1 VTGVQTV
8 CLFVTGYLV
17 SRLMLRADAHL
28 VFVDWLV
35 GWSRGRA
42 SRVVLGVMLAAFFL
56 STIVPNALTV
66 LALIPVVIRLK
77 AWSQESA
84 GDGADDDPDDGTSNG
99 AEDHG
104 FGTVLAMALIYGAN
118 LGGVGSLL
126 GSPANLYL
134 LVNLSIFDIA
144 GRESLHFVSWLLFG
158 LPMATT
164 LVFLGWGMLRLTER
178 RAMTTRLP
186 GWDRERT
193 GQGPLFGT
201 ALRWSALWG
210 VGWVVLLVVALVHGG
225 GRTTADATWRLV
237 GRFDVTTLDLV
248 ALAGSAI
255 FTLALFV
262 RRVNVSEAGTQGG
275 AGERSA
281 LLRIRDLWREVPVKG
296 VLLGL
301 GVLVLLVVVAKSG
314 AVGWL
319 KSGLPH
325 LLPDDAGL
333 FPVAL
338 VLVLVTIF
346 ATEVLNNT
354 TVSTVLFPLSAAVAG
369 GVGVDPLL
377 LMLGVSLASTCAFM
391 TPVATPVNAL
401 AFGGIKGVSLGKFL
415 KNGLIMNLVS
425 AVWIAAWITWL
436 IPPILGWFGA
446 SQ

>member
-1 VTGVQTV
+1 MTSLQTV

-17 SRLMLRADAHL
+17 SRLVLRADAHL

-35 GWSRGRA
+35 SWSRGRA
-42 SRVVLGVMLAAFFL
+42 SRVVLGVMLAAFAL

-77 AWSQESA
+77 TWAQE
-84 GDGADDDPDDGTSNG
+84 GTGDDDGG
-99 AEDHG
+99 RG
-104 FGTVLAMALIYGAN
+104 FGTLLAMALIYGAN

-144 GRESLHFVSWLLFG
+144 GRESLHFLSWLLFG

-164 LVFLGWGMLRLTER
+164 LVLLGWGMLRLTER
-178 RAMTTRLP
+178 RAMATRLP
-186 GWDRERT
+186 GWDRQRT
-193 GQGPLFGT
+193 PRGPLLGS
-201 ALRWSALWG
+201 ALRWTAIWG
-210 VGWVVLLVVALVHGG
+210 AGWVVLLAVALIRGG
-225 GRTTADATWRLV
+225 GRATGATGGAGGGVTWQLL
-237 GRFDVTTLDLV
+237 GRFDVTSLDLV
-248 ALAGSAI
+248 TLAGSAVYA
-255 FTLALFV
+255 LLLFV
-262 RRVNVSEAGTQGG
+262 RPVDT
-275 AGERSA
+275 GEDRSP
-281 LLRIRDLWREVPVKG
+281 LLRIRDLWRDVPVYG

-314 AVGWL
+314 AVTWL

-325 LLPDDAGL
+325 LLPADVGL
-333 FPVAL
+333 FPMAL
-338 VLVLVTIF
+338 VLVLVTTF

-354 TVSTVLFPLSAAVAG
+354 TVSTVMFPLSAAVAG
-369 GVGVDPLL
+369 SVGVDPLL

-401 AFGGIKGVSLGKFL
+401 AFGGIRGVSLGKFF
-415 KNGLIMNLVS
+415 KNGLLMNLLS
-425 AVWIAAWITWL
+425 AVWIAAWLTWL

-446 SQ
+446 SSK

>member
-1 VTGVQTV
+1 VTGLQTV

-17 SRLMLRADAHL
+17 SRLVLRADAHL

-42 SRVVLGVMLAAFFL
+42 SRVVLGVMLAAFLL

-77 AWSQESA
+77 SWAQE
-84 GDGADDDPDDGTSNG
+84 GIDKGT
-99 AEDHG
+99 DKG

-144 GRESLHFVSWLLFG
+144 GRQSLHFVSWLLFG

-164 LVFLGWGMLRLTER
+164 LVLLGWGMLRLTER
-178 RAMTTRLP
+178 RAMATRLP
-186 GWDRERT
+186 GWDRKRTER
-193 GQGPLFGT
+193 GPLFGA
-201 ALRWSALWG
+201 ALRWAAMWG
-210 VGWVVLLVVALVHGG
+210 VGWAAILTAALIHGG
-225 GRTTADATWRLV
+225 GRATVGAAWRLV

-248 ALAGSAI
+248 ALAGSTV
-255 FTLALFV
+255 FTLLLFG
-262 RRVNVSEAGTQGG
+262 RRVTLSSTGSSTGG
-275 AGERSA
+275 DEERTP
-281 LLRIRDLWREVPVKG
+281 LLRIRDLWREVPLRG

-314 AVGWL
+314 AVSWL
-319 KSGLPH
+319 SRALPH
-325 LLPDDAGL
+325 LLPDHAGL
-333 FPVAL
+333 FPVSL

-369 GVGVDPLL
+369 TIGVDPLL

-401 AFGGIKGVSLGKFL
+401 AFGGIKGVSLGKFM

-425 AVWIAAWITWL
+425 AVWIAVWITWL
-436 IPPILGWFGA
+436 IPPILAWFGA
-446 SQ
+446 SGS

>member
-1 VTGVQTV
+1 MTGLQTA

-17 SRLMLRADAHL
+17 SRLVLRADAHL

-66 LALIPVVIRLK
+66 LALIPVVTRLRSW
-77 AWSQESA
+77 ARDA
-84 GDGADDDPDDGTSNG
+84 GGGDGDGGGDDGGGNDG
-99 AEDHG
+99 NRG
-104 FGTVLAMALIYGAN
+104 FGTLLAMALIYGAN

-134 LVNLSIFDIA
+134 LVNLSIFDIG
-144 GRESLHFVSWLLFG
+144 GRESVHFLSWLLFG

-164 LVFLGWGMLRLTER
+164 LVLLGWAMLRLTER
-178 RAMTTRLP
+178 RAMATRLL
-186 GWDRERT
+186 GWDRQRT
-193 GQGPLFGT
+193 ARGPLYGP
-201 ALRWSALWG
+201 ALRWAAIWG
-210 VGWVVLLVVALVHGG
+210 AGWVVLLAVALLGGG
-225 GRTTADATWRLV
+225 GRATGAAAGAGAGATWRLL
-237 GRFDVTTLDLV
+237 GRLDVTAVDLA
-248 ALAGSAI
+248 ALAGSAVYA
-255 FTLALFV
+255 LLLFV
-262 RRVNVSEAGTQGG
+262 RPVDI
-275 AGERSA
+275 GERRA
-281 LLRIRDLWREVPVKG
+281 PLLRLRDLWREVPIKG

-314 AVGWL
+314 AVKWL
-319 KSGLPH
+319 TGALPH
-325 LLPDDAGL
+325 LLPADAGL

-346 ATEVLNNT
+346 ATEFLNNT
-354 TVSTVLFPLSAAVAG
+354 TVSTVLFPLAAALAG
-369 GVGVDPLL
+369 SVGVDPLL

-401 AFGGIKGVSLGKFL
+401 AFGGIGGISLGKFV
-415 KNGLIMNLVS
+415 KNGLLMNLIS
-425 AVWIAAWITWL
+425 AVWIAVWLTWL

-446 SQ
+446 PSK

>member
-1 VTGVQTV
+1 M
-8 CLFVTGYLV
+8 
-17 SRLMLRADAHL
+17 SRLVLRADAHL

-42 SRVVLGVMLAAFFL
+42 SRVVLGVMLAAFLL

-77 AWSQESA
+77 RWAQEGA
-84 GDGADDDPDDGTSNG
+84 NNGADN
-99 AEDHG
+99 G

-144 GRESLHFVSWLLFG
+144 GRQSLHFVSWLLFG

-164 LVFLGWGMLRLTER
+164 LVLLGWGMLRLTER
-178 RAMTTRLP
+178 RAMATRLP
-186 GWDRERT
+186 GWDRKRTER
-193 GQGPLFGT
+193 GPLFGA
-201 ALRWSALWG
+201 ALHWAAMWG
-210 VGWVVLLVVALVHGG
+210 VGWAAILTAALIHGG
-225 GRTTADATWRLV
+225 GRATVGATWRLV

-248 ALAGSAI
+248 ALAGSTV
-255 FTLALFV
+255 FTLLLFG
-262 RRVNVSEAGTQGG
+262 RRVTLSSTGSSTGSGTGG
-275 AGERSA
+275 DEERTP
-281 LLRIRDLWREVPVKG
+281 LLRIRDLWREVPLRG

-301 GVLVLLVVVAKSG
+301 GVLVLLLVVAKSG

-319 KSGLPH
+319 SRALPH
-325 LLPDDAGL
+325 LLPDHAGL
-333 FPVAL
+333 FPVSL
-338 VLVLVTIF
+338 VLVTVTIF

-369 GVGVDPLL
+369 TIGVDPLL

-401 AFGGIKGVSLGKFL
+401 AFGGIKGVSLGKFM

-425 AVWIAAWITWL
+425 AVWIAVWITWL
-436 IPPILGWFGA
+436 IPPILAWFGA
-446 SQ
+446 LGS

>member
-1 VTGVQTV
+1 MTGLQTV

-17 SRLMLRADAHL
+17 SRLVLRADAHL

-66 LALIPVVIRLK
+66 LALIPVVTRLQGW
-77 AWSQESA
+77 AQRGEDA
-84 GDGADDDPDDGTSNG
+84 T
-99 AEDHG
+99 AEGNG
-104 FGTVLAMALIYGAN
+104 FGTLLVMALIYGAN

-134 LVNLSIFDIA
+134 LVNLSLLDVG

-164 LVFLGWGMLRLTER
+164 LVLLGWGMLQLTER
-178 RAMTTRLP
+178 RAMATRLP
-186 GWDRERT
+186 GWDRRRPPRS
-193 GQGPLFGT
+193 PLFGA
-201 ALRWSALWG
+201 ALLWAALWG
-210 VGWVVLLVVALVHGG
+210 AGWVVALTVALLGAG
-225 GRTTADATWRLV
+225 GRTTASPTWRLV
-237 GRFDVTTLDLV
+237 DRFDVTTLDLV
-248 ALAGSAI
+248 ALAGSVV
-255 FTLALFV
+255 FGLLLFG
-262 RRVNVSEAGTQGG
+262 RRITIDGD
-275 AGERSA
+275 RSP
-281 LLRIRDLWREVPVKG
+281 LLELGDLWRDVPLRG
-296 VLLGL
+296 VVLGL
-301 GVLVLLVVVAKSG
+301 GVLALLLLVANSG

-319 KSGLPH
+319 SDGLPH
-325 LLPDDAGL
+325 LLPAEAGL

-338 VLVLVTIF
+338 VLVTVTIF

-369 GVGVDPLL
+369 SVGVDPLL

-401 AFGGIKGVSLGKFL
+401 AFGGIKGVSLGKFM

-425 AVWIAAWITWL
+425 AVWIAVWITWL
-436 IPPILGWFGA
+436 IPPILAWFGA
-446 SQ
+446 SGS